1 MPTYKFFLTPE
12 LTSEELVEHLYKQA
26 MNRGLAKQK
35 TEIDIKGEG
44 PEYTLIC
51 KREVA
56 DIARKT
62 KGIKKIF
69 CDKV

>member
-1 MPTYKFFLTPE
+1 MSTYKLYLTQELSPE
-12 LTSEELVEHLYKQA
+12 QLMEHLYKQSKK
-26 MNRGLAKQK
+26 NGLVKEKA
-35 TEIDIKGEG
+35 EIELKGEG
-44 PEYTLIC
+44 PEYSLMC

-69 CDKV
+69 CEKV